1 MPLPVVAIVGRP
13 NVGKSSLLNALARR
27 RIAIVDSVP
36 GVTRDR
42 LSAVVPVGEG
52 YVELLDTGGFGIE
65 DRDDLS
71 EHVNEQIEQAMAS
84 ADLVLF
90 VVDARQGVQPL
101 DRAVAERLRRQAKP
115 VILVANKVDA
125 PNAAV
130 EVGELYGLGVGE
142 PVCTSAIHRLGL
154 SELLEAV
161 EARLGPPAQEVEE
174 PTMKLAI
181 VGKRNVG
188 KSTFINAL
196 AREERMIVSER
207 PGTTRDA
214 VDVRF
219 ERDGQAFLA
228 IDTAGVR
235 RRSSVADSVEF
246 YSQARTER
254 SIRRCDVAVLMLDAT
269 VPVGR
274 IEKHL
279 ARYIVE
285 HHKPCVIVV
294 NKWDLAAGSAVT
306 SQYREYLD
314 AKLPALWFAPLV
326 FTTAVSGR
334 HVASVVDVS
343 QALHR
348 QARTRVATGELNR
361 VISQAVKERSPRP
374 RRNRLPKILYATQ
387 VSVEPPTII
396 LFVNDPA
403 LFDAS
408 YKRYLANRL
417 RERLPFAEVPIR
429 LLWRGRRGRDQHQA
443 PG

>member
-84 ADLVLF
+84 ADLILF

-196 AREERMIVSER
+196 AGAERVIVSEA
-207 PGTTRDA
+207 PGTTRDS
-214 VDVRF
+214 VDVRV
-219 ERDGQAFLA
+219 EMDGQVLTV
-228 IDTAGVR
+228 IDTAGLR
-235 RRSSVADSVEF
+235 RRSKLADGIEF
-246 YSQARTER
+246 YSQHRALR
-254 SIRRCDVAVLMLDAT
+254 SIRRADVVLLMLDAT

-274 IEKHL
+274 VEKRL
-279 ARYIVE
+279 ARYLSE
-285 HHKPCVIVV
+285 LFKPTVIAV
-294 NKWDLAAGSAVT
+294 NKWDLAEGRANREDYAPYITRTLPELAYAPIVLTCATEGTGLAEAVGLAG
-306 SQYREYLD
+306 EL
-314 AKLPALWFAPLV
+314 
-326 FTTAVSGR
+326 FT
-334 HVASVVDVS
+334 
-343 QALHR
+343 
-348 QARTRVATGELNR
+348 QARRRVGTGQLNAAVAEIVAHHCPKRGRTTRPGR
-361 VISQAVKERSPRP
+361 I
-374 RRNRLPKILYATQ
+374 YFATQ
-387 VSVEPPTII
+387 IAVAPPTVV
-396 LFVNDPA
+396 LFVNDVSV
-403 LFDAS
+403 FDAA
-408 YKRYLANRL
+408 YQRYLLNQL
-417 RERLPFAEVPIR
+417 RDRLPFPEVPIR
-429 LLWRGRRGRDQHQA
+429 LLLRQRRRRA
-443 PG
+443 

>member
-1 MPLPVVAIVGRP
+1 VGRP

-196 AREERMIVSER
+196 AGAERVIVSEV
-207 PGTTRDA
+207 PGTTRDS
-214 VDVRF
+214 VDVRV
-219 ERDGQAFLA
+219 EMDGQVLTV
-228 IDTAGVR
+228 IDTAGLR
-235 RRSSVADSVEF
+235 RRSKLADGIEF
-246 YSQARTER
+246 YSQHRALR
-254 SIRRCDVAVLMLDAT
+254 SIRRADVVLLMLDAT

-274 IEKHL
+274 VEKRL
-279 ARYIVE
+279 ARYLSE
-285 HHKPCVIVV
+285 LFKPTVIAV
-294 NKWDLAAGSAVT
+294 NKWDLAEGRANREDYAPYITRTLPELAYAPIVLTCATEGTGLAEAVGLAG
-306 SQYREYLD
+306 EL
-314 AKLPALWFAPLV
+314 
-326 FTTAVSGR
+326 FT
-334 HVASVVDVS
+334 
-343 QALHR
+343 
-348 QARTRVATGELNR
+348 QARRRVGTGQLNAAVAEIVAHHCPKRGRTTRPGR
-361 VISQAVKERSPRP
+361 I
-374 RRNRLPKILYATQ
+374 YFATQ
-387 VSVEPPTII
+387 IAVAPPTVV
-396 LFVNDPA
+396 LFVNDVSV
-403 LFDAS
+403 FDAA
-408 YKRYLANRL
+408 YQRYLLNQL
-417 RERLPFAEVPIR
+417 RDRLPFPEVPIR
-429 LLWRGRRGRDQHQA
+429 LLLRQRRRRD
-443 PG
+443 

>member
-1 MPLPVVAIVGRP
+1 VGRP

-196 AREERMIVSER
+196 AGAERVIVSEV
-207 PGTTRDA
+207 PGTTRDS
-214 VDVRF
+214 VDVRV
-219 ERDGQAFLA
+219 EMDGQVLTV
-228 IDTAGVR
+228 IDTAGLR
-235 RRSSVADSVEF
+235 RRSKLADGIEF
-246 YSQARTER
+246 YSQHRALR
-254 SIRRCDVAVLMLDAT
+254 SIRRADVVLLMLDAT

-274 IEKHL
+274 VEKRL
-279 ARYIVE
+279 ARYLSE
-285 HHKPCVIVV
+285 LFKPTVIAV
-294 NKWDLAAGSAVT
+294 NKWDLAEGRANREDYAPYITRTLPELAYAPIVLTCATEGTGLAEAVGLA
-306 SQYREYLD
+306 SEL
-314 AKLPALWFAPLV
+314 
-326 FTTAVSGR
+326 FT
-334 HVASVVDVS
+334 
-343 QALHR
+343 
-348 QARTRVATGELNR
+348 QARRRVGTGQLNAAVAEIVAHHCPKRGRTTRPGR
-361 VISQAVKERSPRP
+361 I
-374 RRNRLPKILYATQ
+374 YFATQ
-387 VSVEPPTII
+387 IAVAPPTVV
-396 LFVNDPA
+396 LFVNDVSV
-403 LFDAS
+403 FDAA
-408 YKRYLANRL
+408 YQRYLLNQL
-417 RERLPFAEVPIR
+417 RDRLPFPEVPIR
-429 LLWRGRRGRDQHQA
+429 LLLRQRRRRD
-443 PG
+443 